1 MSTFWLA
8 EAEDIPALGAAL
20 RDLGAG
26 LNDPYIMPDSA
37 LGAALMEP
45 DPAGYAVCAGARDA
59 LTGAALFSPL
69 ISTSYGATGA
79 FISDLWVAPSGRSS
93 GLGPRLIAEVLRH
106 GGQLWGAAYIRLA
119 VYDDNP
125 RAMAFYERMGFVRKT
140 PREHG
145 MILPPDAA
153 AKLVETI

>member
-8 EAEDIPALGAAL
+8 EPEDIPALGAAL

-26 LNDPYIMPDSA
+26 MNDPYTMPDSVLA
-37 LGAALMEP
+37 TALMGP
-45 DPAGYAVCAGARDA
+45 DPAGYAVCAGTRKA
-59 LTGAALFSPL
+59 LTGAALFSPI
-69 ISTSYGATGA
+69 ISTSYGVTGA
-79 FISDLWVAPSGRSS
+79 FISDLWVAPAGRSA

-125 RAMAFYERMGFVRKT
+125 RAMAFYDRMGFVRKT

-145 MILPPDAA
+145 MILPPEAA